1 MKFEKMHD
9 DMNMALKI
17 GDKLTRLVL
26 GDMIGAV
33 KTAATAGK
41 VKVDITDD
49 FVDGVL
55 IKYKKGLED
64 QIASCGDLT
73 KYMELKEQ
81 CRRKLEVVE
90 RYAPREITDKN
101 EIAQMIIQWVEKM
114 GVSYSDKKTIMPM
127 CKKAHMDM
135 KIVAQ
140 VLNELVKNG

>member
-9 DMNMALKI
+9 DMNMALKT

-135 KIVAQ
+135 KVVAQ

>member
-9 DMNMALKI
+9 DMNMALKT

-26 GDMIGAV
+26 GDMISAV

-81 CRRKLEVVE
+81 CRRKLEIVE

-135 KIVAQ
+135 KVVAQ

>member
-81 CRRKLEVVE
+81 CRRKLEIVE

-135 KIVAQ
+135 KFVAQ

>member
-9 DMNMALKI
+9 DMNMALKT

-26 GDMIGAV
+26 GDIIGAV

-135 KIVAQ
+135 KVVAQ

>member
-9 DMNMALKI
+9 DMNMALKT

-26 GDMIGAV
+26 GDIIGAV

-64 QIASCGDLT
+64 QIASCGDLP

-135 KIVAQ
+135 KVVAQ
-140 VLNELVKNG
+140 VLSELVKNG

>member
-9 DMNMALKI
+9 DMNMALN
-17 GDKLTRLVL
+17 KLTRLVL
-26 GDMIGAV
+26 GDIIGAV

-81 CRRKLEVVE
+81 GRRKLEVVE

-135 KIVAQ
+135 KVVAQ

>member
-9 DMNMALKI
+9 DMNMALKT

-49 FVDGVL
+49 FVDSVL

-135 KIVAQ
+135 KVVAQ

>member
-9 DMNMALKI
+9 DMNMALKT

-81 CRRKLEVVE
+81 CRRKLEIVE

-135 KIVAQ
+135 KVVAQ

>member
-9 DMNMALKI
+9 DMNMALKT

-26 GDMIGAV
+26 GDIIGAV

-49 FVDGVL
+49 FVDSVL
-55 IKYKKGLED
+55 IKYKKDLED

-81 CRRKLEVVE
+81 CRRKLGIVE

-135 KIVAQ
+135 KVVAQ

>member
-9 DMNMALKI
+9 DMNMALKT

-41 VKVDITDD
+41 IKVDITDN

-81 CRRKLEVVE
+81 CRRKLEIVE

-114 GVSYSDKKTIMPM
+114 GVSYTDKKTIMPM

-135 KIVAQ
+135 KVVAQ

>member
-1 MKFEKMHD
+1 MKFEKMHN
-9 DMNMALKI
+9 DMNMALKT

-26 GDMIGAV
+26 GDIIGAV

-81 CRRKLEVVE
+81 CRRKLEIVE

-114 GVSYSDKKTIMPM
+114 GMSYSDKKTIMPM
-127 CKKAHMDM
+127 CKKTHMDM
-135 KIVAQ
+135 KVVAQ
-140 VLNELVKNG
+140 VLSELVKNG

>member
-9 DMNMALKI
+9 DMNMALKT

-26 GDMIGAV
+26 GDIIGAV

-135 KIVAQ
+135 KVVAQ
-140 VLNELVKNG
+140 VIKELV